1 MNRQRGFLL
10 VAIAISAAVSFVIVR
25 PFLTY
30 VLGALVLAYVLL
42 PFHRRLTPRLGEQL
56 AALVLIPASL
66 VVVIAPLFY
75 LGVVF
80 LRDITALARGQTG
93 LDTTEIEVG
102 FEEATGMAIDLDA
115 ELASLTRDLIEVL
128 FGSIPSV
135 ITTALKAS
143 LGVALTLFLVYYL
156 LKDGGRFV
164 AWLKEATPLPTDV
177 TEHLFSRIDAT
188 TWGVV
193 VGHVF
198 VAVLQSIVGGIG
210 LWFVGIPNYVFWTF
224 VMLVLALL
232 PLIGAFM
239 IWAPAAG
246 YLFLIG
252 ETTMGTV
259 LLVYGIVVVSM
270 IDNYARPILI
280 DREAQLNPGV
290 ILVGVFGGVYAL
302 GFVGLFVGPIAIGV
316 LAATLIT
323 FAEEYDRL

>member
-10 VAIAISAAVSFVIVR
+10 VVIALSTIVSFVVIR
-25 PFLTY
+25 PFLAY
-30 VLGALVLAYVLL
+30 VLGALVLAYILL
-42 PFHRRLTPRLGEQL
+42 PFHRRLTPHLGERL
-56 AALVLIPASL
+56 AALALIPAAF

-80 LRDITALARGQTG
+80 LRDVTDLARGQTG
-93 LDTTEIEVG
+93 LDTAEIETR
-102 FEEATGMAIDLDA
+102 FEEATGMEIDLDA
-115 ELASLTRDLIEVL
+115 ELAALTRDLIEVL

-143 LGVALTLFLVYYL
+143 LGVALVLFLVYYL
-156 LKDGGRFV
+156 LKDGPRFV
-164 AWLKEATPLPTDV
+164 AWLKESTPLPADV
-177 TEHLFSRIDAT
+177 TENLFSQIDAT

-198 VAVLQSIVGGIG
+198 VAIIQAIVGGIG

-259 LLVYGIVVVSM
+259 LLVYGVFVVSM

-302 GFVGLFVGPIAIGV
+302 GFVGLFVGPIVLGV
-316 LAATLIT
+316 LAASLVT

>member
-10 VAIAISAAVSFVIVR
+10 VVIALSTVVSFVVIR
-25 PFLTY
+25 PFLAY
-30 VLGALVLAYVLL
+30 VLGALVLAYILL
-42 PFHRRLTPRLGEQL
+42 PFHRRLTPHLGERL
-56 AALVLIPASL
+56 AALALIPAAL

-80 LRDITALARGQTG
+80 LRDVTDLARGQTG
-93 LDTTEIEVG
+93 LDTAEIEDE

-115 ELASLTRDLIEVL
+115 ELAALTGDLIDVL

-135 ITTALKAS
+135 ITTALKGS
-143 LGVALTLFLVYYL
+143 LGVALVLFLVYYL
-156 LKDGGRFV
+156 LKDGPRFV
-164 AWLKEATPLPTDV
+164 AWMKESTPLPADV
-177 TEHLFSRIDAT
+177 TENLFSQIDAT

-198 VAVLQSIVGGIG
+198 VAVLQAIVGGAG

-252 ETTMGTV
+252 EATMGTI
-259 LLVYGIVVVSM
+259 LLVYGVLVVSM
-270 IDNYARPILI
+270 IDNYVRPILI

-302 GFVGLFVGPIAIGV
+302 GFVGLFVGPIVLGV
-316 LAATLIT
+316 LAASLVT